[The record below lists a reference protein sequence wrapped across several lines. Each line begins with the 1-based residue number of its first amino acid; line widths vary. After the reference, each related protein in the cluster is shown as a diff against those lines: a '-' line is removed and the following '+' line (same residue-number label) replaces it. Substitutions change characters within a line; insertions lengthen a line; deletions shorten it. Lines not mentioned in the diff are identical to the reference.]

1 MQSKVLK
8 RLWFVLA
15 AFTAAASLFL
25 AGCDGDDGDDGR
37 PGRDAGTGPVQVSS
51 LTPEQQADLNVQ
63 GEVISVEI
71 NSPPVVRF
79 RLTDLDGDPIV
90 GLNQRNTAG
99 TQLQNFRFFLAK
111 LVPGTNGSPSQWVNY
126 LVTSAPSTTTP
137 PAPVTISRP
146 GFGGDREGTLVDNGD
161 GTYTYTFARDIT
173 LAAAQVAATT
183 DSGNNRKADLGDL
196 TYDPNLTH
204 RLVIA
209 YSGNVLNS
217 APAVAI
223 ENPLNL
229 VYDFIPATGARVT
242 AANTQRE
249 IVLNESCKE
258 CHGSISSIAHSFA
271 DDTRLCVTCH
281 TPQRAY
287 GRAITNPNAEG
298 DYAAGTQT
306 YVSTFGTAPNQYSE
320 VMGDFT
326 VMIHKIHQ
334 GSDLFRDNYNYAGVE
349 FDDLGYPQPT
359 TALCRKCHREDA
371 AAPQANNWF
380 NAPNRKGCG
389 SCHDNILFSTGVNLE
404 DDEVNPGHTNAT
416 DNSCRGCHPA
426 TTIRNVHALELAS
439 PLNPDINPELTNFRY
454 DIQSATVDPTSNDL
468 TIRFRILSQTGTAAE
483 TPVTFVPSGP
493 TVTAPLQGFTG
504 SPSFLLAYA
513 RPQIG
518 FQNRTTAMPIDY
530 NNLGATSGGQPIAGG
545 QPASISITQLLTGA
559 RGTLGTRDANG
570 YYTATIPSANAFP
583 RGASLRAVTLQGY
596 FTQPASGTIEE
607 ASGRHT
613 IAVVRPVQNDPVR
626 RTVVDPAKCAR
637 CHEYFEAHGGN
648 RVYETQMCVF
658 CHNPNLTT
666 SGRTLTDAQLAARLD
681 DTDRAILTSWDFDFS
696 ATNAALG
703 FPETSNNFKE
713 MIHGIH
719 AGGTRTDAFRDVR
732 AGSGTNVTIIDAEP
746 FVFPNLLKN
755 CDACHISASTTTAR
769 RSYDVNLPANVLPTT
784 MVTQSAATGNTPA
797 SILAARLT
805 VPNPEDLVVP
815 PITGSCVSCHD
826 SAEAVAHIQANG
838 GQLWDGAFNQ
848 QPLDWASNTD
858 IGTRRFDMN
867 PAAEQCVLCHGP
879 GRVAD
884 VEEVHETDVDAD
896 DDDL

>member
-8 RLWFVLA
+8 RLWLVLA
-15 AFTAAASLFL
+15 ASTIAASFFL
-25 AGCDGDDGDDGR
+25 AGCEGDDGEDGR
-37 PGRDAGTGPVQVSS
+37 PGRDAGRGPVEVST
-51 LTPEQQADLNVQ
+51 LTTQQQADLNVQ
-63 GEVISVEI
+63 GEVQSVSIS
-71 NSPPVVRF
+71 NGKPVVRF
-79 RLTDLDGDPIV
+79 KLTDNDGDPIL
-90 GLNQRNTAG
+90 GLDQRNAAG
-99 TQLQNFRFFLAK
+99 TQLQNFRFVIAK

-126 LVTSAPSTTTP
+126 LVASAPSTATP

-146 GFGGDREGTLVDNGD
+146 GTGGDREGTLVDNGD

-173 LAAAQVAATT
+173 QAAAQVNATT
-183 DSGNNRKADLGDL
+183 DSGNNRKADLGNL

-204 RLVIA
+204 RLVVA
-209 YSGNVLNS
+209 YSGTVLNS
-217 APAVAI
+217 APAVQI

-229 VYDFIPATGARVT
+229 VYDFIPATGAKVT
-242 AANTQRE
+242 AGNTQRE
-249 IVLNESCKE
+249 IVLNDSCKE

-271 DDTRLCVTCH
+271 DDTRFCVTCH

-287 GRAITNPNAEG
+287 GRAIVNPNAEG
-298 DYAAGTQT
+298 EYTAGAQT
-306 YVSTFGTAPNQYSE
+306 YVSSFGTAPNQYTE

-334 GSDLFRDNYNYAGVE
+334 DGELFRVNYNYAGVE
-349 FDDLGYPQPT
+349 FDKLGYPQSA
-359 TALCRKCHREDA
+359 ALCRKCHREDA

-389 SCHDNILFSTGVNLE
+389 SCHDNILFSTGADLATGQ
-404 DDEVNPGHTNAT
+404 VNPGHTNAT
-416 DNSCRGCHPA
+416 DLSCRGCHNP
-426 TTIRNVHALELAS
+426 TLIRNVHARELAS

-454 DIQSATVDPTSNDL
+454 DIQSATVDPASNDL
-468 TIRFRILSQTGTAAE
+468 TIKFRILSQTGTAAE
-483 TPVTFVPSGP
+483 TPVTFVPAGA

-504 SPSFLLAYA
+504 SPSFLLGYA

-530 NNLGATSGGQPIAGG
+530 NNVGATSGGQPIAGG

-559 RGTLGTRDANG
+559 RGTLGARDANG

-583 RGASLRAVTLQGY
+583 RGATMRAVTLQGY
-596 FTQPASGTIEE
+596 FTQPASGTIEA

-613 IAVVRPVQNDPVR
+613 IAVVRAVQGDLVR

-681 DTDRAILTSWDFDFS
+681 DTDRAILTTWDFDFA
-696 ATNAALG
+696 ATDAALG

-732 AGSGTNVTIIDAEP
+732 NGSGTNITIIDAEE
-746 FVFPNLLKN
+746 FVFPNMLKN
-755 CDACHISASTTTAR
+755 CEACHITPAAGAAR

-797 SILAARLT
+797 SITAARLT

-838 GQLWDGAFNQ
+838 GQLWNGAFNN
-848 QPLDWASNTD
+848 QPVGWTSNTD
-858 IGTRRFDMN
+858 IGTPRRLMN
-867 PAAEQCVLCHGP
+867 PASEQCVLCHGP

-884 VEEVHETDVDAD
+884 VDQVHETDVDAD